1 MSATVFSTSN
11 KYILLMR
18 DQKLIPFSVIFSLY
32 LLRLLV
38 DQISQALSLLSVL
51 QLAAL
56 LEYPL
61 MAMADLANVLD
72 P

>member
-1 MSATVFSTSN
+1 MIHLS
-11 KYILLMR
+11 
-18 DQKLIPFSVIFSLY
+18 LISSLY

-38 DQISQALSLLSVL
+38 DQISQALSLPSVL
-51 QLAAL
+51 QLAPL

-61 MAMADLANVLD
+61 MAVADLANVPD